1 VEVIIMGEHDVNIR
15 PETPW
20 EEGNCTIETNAPVI
34 MTVSNVPM
42 ITVPEETA
50 TSGDI
55 YTVRKS
61 DHPSGLIV
69 VPEHNKP
76 EEDIATMPVIF
87 TEQEEIVLPLNG
99 WPRGGGVIF
108 L

>member
-1 VEVIIMGEHDVNIR
+1 MGEQTVSVS
-15 PETPW
+15 PESPWDPCNCVIMTP
-20 EEGNCTIETNAPVI
+20 GPSV
-34 MTVSNVPM
+34 MTVSNVPL

-50 TSGDI
+50 TGGDE
-55 YTVRKS
+55 YRVRK
-61 DHPSGLIV
+61 DEHPGGLIV

-76 EEDIATMPVIF
+76 DDNVALMPVIF
-87 TEQEEIVLPLNG
+87 TESDEIILPLHG